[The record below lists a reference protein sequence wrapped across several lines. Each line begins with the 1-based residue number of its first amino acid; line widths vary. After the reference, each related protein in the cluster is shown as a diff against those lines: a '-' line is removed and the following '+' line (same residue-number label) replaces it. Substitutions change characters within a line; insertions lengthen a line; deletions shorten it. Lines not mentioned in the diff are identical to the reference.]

1 MPLLGHADAQASRSF
16 NLACIALFFESK
28 FKPHK
33 SASVAQSYGTLCHQK
48 SSKISRDSRGVAA
61 ARTVRRQA
69 QSKLAK
75 MTTMMTG
82 TTYLT

>member
-1 MPLLGHADAQASRSF
+1 MLMRKPAAASAWHV
-16 NLACIALFFESK
+16 LLFFESK

-33 SASVAQSYGTLCHQK
+33 NAFVAQFYGTRCYQK
-48 SSKISRDSRGVAA
+48 SSEIDHDSRGVAA
-61 ARTVRRQA
+61 AKTVRRQA